1 MFRIKERQAVNPI
14 PYGLIHYK
22 NFGDIMKL
30 KYHALAIASM
40 ATLGMVTTAHA
51 AKVGADF
58 EVYGNLYPQ
67 YQSSSYDGGT
77 SSATSA
83 LPKASKSTALVD
95 KTQVTPVNSYIGFK
109 ASRKFGEVRAGFDL
123 QGNVSLDESSKDA
136 GFTTKPRD
144 AYVFVQHEKFGTVT
158 MGQMDTIYKKY
169 GDRVRMLGVS
179 SSNFVSTSTVA
190 SDVSWKS
197 AANFNTRIGQHLAY
211 ETPTLN
217 GFKAGFSQAKP
228 WDKGLATTKKL
239 SSAGVNWSN
248 KTYYVGL
255 AQETHKGYIVAGND
269 KDTGNRLSLG
279 YTAGKLR
286 VGMDFS
292 NLSYD
297 NPNAAVSN
305 YKTTTWQVT
314 GQYALTNQ
322 WTVAA
327 NFAKGNAGSC
337 TLVSGAACATTGL
350 GGDMM
355 SLGARYD
362 YDKDIGIFML
372 YGKKNAN
379 ANASF
384 NSSAA
389 TMFGGSLTDMS
400 VGVQFKF

>member
-1 MFRIKERQAVNPI
+1 MQSI
-14 PYGLIHYK
+14 
-22 NFGDIMKL
+22 GDIMKL
-30 KYHALAIASM
+30 KHHALAIASL
-40 ATLGMVTTAHA
+40 AALGIVTTAHA

-77 SSATSA
+77 STATSA

-123 QGNVSLDESSKDA
+123 QGNISIDENAKDA

-144 AYVFVQHEKFGTVT
+144 AFAFVQHEKLGTVS

-197 AANFNTRIGQHLAY
+197 TANFNTRIGQQLAY
-211 ETPTLN
+211 ETPRLN
-217 GFKAGFSQAKP
+217 GFQAGFSEAKP
-228 WDKGLATTKKL
+228 WNAGAAVPSKKL
-239 SSAGVNWSN
+239 SSVGANWTN
-248 KTYYVGL
+248 GTYYVGL
-255 AQETHKGYIVAGND
+255 AQETHKAYLAAGND

-279 YTAGKLR
+279 YNAGKVR
-286 VGMDFS
+286 IGMDFS

-297 NPNAAVSN
+297 NPSATVSN

-314 GQYALTNQ
+314 GEYSLTEQ
-322 WTVAA
+322 WVVAA
-327 NFAKGNAGSC
+327 NYAKGNKGSC
-337 TLVSGAACATTGL
+337 TLVSNASCLTDGL
-350 GGDMM
+350 GGNMV
-355 SLGARYD
+355 SLGARYN

-372 YGKKNAN
+372 YGKKKAN
-379 ANASF
+379 ANASY

-389 TMFGGSLTDMS
+389 TMFGGSLTDLA

>member
-1 MFRIKERQAVNPI
+1 
-14 PYGLIHYK
+14 
-22 NFGDIMKL
+22 MKL

-51 AKVGADF
+51 AKIGADF
-58 EVYGNLYPQ
+58 EIYGNLYPQ
-67 YQSSSYDGGT
+67 YQKSSYDGGT
-77 SSATSA
+77 STATSA
-83 LPKASKSTALVD
+83 LPKASKSTPLAD
-95 KTQVTPVNSYIGFK
+95 KTQVNPVNSYIGFK
-109 ASRKFGEVRAGFDL
+109 AARKFGDVRAGFDL
-123 QGNVSLDESSKDA
+123 QGVLSTDESASTS
-136 GFTTKPRD
+136 GLMTKPRD
-144 AYVFVQHEKFGTVT
+144 AYVFVEHAKLGTVT

-179 SSNFVSTSTVA
+179 SSNFVSTSSVA

-197 AANFNTRIGQHLAY
+197 TANFNTRIGQHLAY
-211 ETPTLN
+211 ETPSLN

-228 WDKGLATTKKL
+228 WEAGKATTKKL

-255 AQETHKGYIVAGND
+255 AQETHKGYLAAGND
-269 KDTGNRLSLG
+269 KDTGTRLSLG
-279 YTAGKLR
+279 YTEGKLR

-292 NLSYD
+292 NLDYN
-297 NPNAAVSN
+297 NPSATVSN

-314 GQYALTNQ
+314 GQYVLTDK

-327 NFAKGNAGSC
+327 NYAKGNAGSC
-337 TLVSGAACATTGL
+337 TLVSGANCATTGL
-350 GGDMM
+350 GGNMM

-362 YDKDIGIFML
+362 YDKDLGLFML

-379 ANASF
+379 ANASY